1 MIGLENIN
9 WQIFKI
15 GDIMQIENCKCQK
28 VSILKDGDTPYVGA
42 TNNNNGVLKFVER
55 KESLLTKGNCIVFI
69 CDGEGSIGLSVY
81 KHEDFIGT
89 TTVKVGRCPQLNR
102 YNAMFITTVADTV
115 RGKYNFGYKRNEKNL
130 KRETIMLPATAEG
143 TPDWQ
148 FMEAYMKQQEQAIL
162 KPTIERLCKQLITNE
177 LTGGGKLSNL
187 TWKEFVFGEEFS
199 ITATGSGIDK
209 NKLITGEGDTPY
221 ITRTDC
227 LNGIDGFI
235 PEQASKY
242 RMDEGNVI
250 TIGLD
255 TQTVFYQPK
264 AFYTGQNIQI
274 IRHPQLDK
282 YNAMFIIVAIQKLVE
297 RFSWGSYGATLTRLR
312 KSRIYLPANKD
323 GQPDFAFMSSF
334 MQQVEQD
341 ILGTTLRYFADKQQ
355 ITPPHANNLINWQVF
370 LIRDILTISAGKRL
384 TKADMQIGNRPFI
397 GATDN
402 YINNGITEWVN
413 NTNESIDQNL
423 LGVNYNG
430 SVGEVFYHPY
440 ECIFSD
446 DVKRLHLKKQLDSKY
461 LLLFIK
467 TAIVQQKIKYAYGYK
482 FNEQRMLKQPIML
495 PCTPEG
501 TPDWQYMESY
511 MRHIESQQIVKYLQ
525 HYTKYIAY

>member
-1 MIGLENIN
+1 MIGFDNVNWNDYYLTDFFRIQKGNQNNMSSLQDGLVPLVSAKKCDNGYKQFIAPNNKELFSGNIITLN
-9 WQIFKI
+9 
-15 GDIMQIENCKCQK
+15 N
-28 VSILKDGDTPYVGA
+28 DGDGGA
-42 TNNNNGVLKFVER
+42 GIAYYQPFEMALDTHCTALIPKIEMSRYHMLFMSLCITKQRSRFGHGHSINNSRLRTFKF
-55 KESLLTKGNCIVFI
+55 
-69 CDGEGSIGLSVY
+69 
-81 KHEDFIGT
+81 
-89 TTVKVGRCPQLNR
+89 
-102 YNAMFITTVADTV
+102 
-115 RGKYNFGYKRNEKNL
+115 
-130 KRETIMLPATAEG
+130 MLPATIEG

-148 FMEAYMKQQEQAIL
+148 FMETYMKQQEQAIL

-177 LTGGGKLSNL
+177 LMGGGKLSHL

-334 MQQVEQD
+334 MQQTEKD
-341 ILGTTLRYFADKQQ
+341 ILGTTLRYFADKQP
-355 ITPPHANNLINWQVF
+355 ITPPVRI
-370 LIRDILTISAGKRL
+370 
-384 TKADMQIGNRPFI
+384 TK
-397 GATDN
+397 
-402 YINNGITEWVN
+402 
-413 NTNESIDQNL
+413 
-423 LGVNYNG
+423 
-430 SVGEVFYHPY
+430 
-440 ECIFSD
+440 
-446 DVKRLHLKKQLDSKY
+446 
-461 LLLFIK
+461 
-467 TAIVQQKIKYAYGYK
+467 
-482 FNEQRMLKQPIML
+482 
-495 PCTPEG
+495 
-501 TPDWQYMESY
+501 
-511 MRHIESQQIVKYLQ
+511 
-525 HYTKYIAY
+525 